1 MLAEEEKT
9 GVRRPFLN
17 RDLQALAAL
26 EKVLMKVRV
35 FNLYHDDPVKQRR
48 MAGIERDI
56 QQKFGAAMDTIGE
69 DGKVKIV
76 KALDRFME
84 LAKEHAQQLEEGPDG
99 KFRLV
104 EPKK

>member
-35 FNLYHDDPVKQRR
+35 FHLYHDDPVKQGR
-48 MAGIERDI
+48 MAGLE
-56 QQKFGAAMDTIGE
+56 KEIGE
-69 DGKVKIV
+69 KFNVAIDEIGEEGKVKIV

-84 LAKEHAQQLEEGPDG
+84 LVKENAKQLEEGPHG
-99 KFRLV
+99 KFRLGDRN
-104 EPKK
+104 K